1 MSYGSDFV
9 TADPANAPLDP
20 PLMVGA
26 DPVLW
31 LALGLLLVAA
41 GLFGWWLGVGSRAH
55 EGDATSAIWKAI
67 DKAAKEA
74 MKADD
79 LALRGGAQH
88 LLETIDRRLGRTL
101 AVAVAVAPTEQ
112 GLAERVGDLRSAVA
126 GRPSHRHGHGDDH
139 AGHEGHGG
147 PHDAPDADGHGDPSA
162 PDDHREEGPRASAIA
177 SAITI
182 NVAGGSGRSG
192 GPEVRHPRHREMT
205 AREQTD
211 ALRLAVAAFNEH
223 WRHVS
228 LRVGELRA
236 ALAELAG
243 HETRGSRRGHG

>member
-9 TADPANAPLDP
+9 TADPADAPLEA
-20 PLMVGA
+20 PLLVGA

-31 LALGLLLVAA
+31 LALGLLLLAA
-41 GLFGWWLGVGSRAH
+41 GLFGWWLGARSRSR
-55 EGDATSAIWKAI
+55 EGDATAAIWKAV

-79 LALRGGAQH
+79 HALRGRTQH
-88 LLETIDRRLGRTL
+88 LLETLDQRLGRTL
-101 AVAVAVAPTEQ
+101 AVAVAGQEEDD
-112 GLAERVGDLRSAVA
+112 GLGDRVGALRAAVG
-126 GRPSHRHGHGDDH
+126 GRQRRDRRPDRGGRDQPDVVPAPGD
-139 AGHEGHGG
+139 
-147 PHDAPDADGHGDPSA
+147 HDRAAAPDEHGAGGAQP
-162 PDDHREEGPRASAIA
+162 PNLA

-182 NVAGGSGRSG
+182 NVSG
-192 GPEVRHPRHREMT
+192 GAGEGGAEPRHPPRREMT

-223 WRHVS
+223 WRHEA
-228 LRVGELRA
+228 RRIAELRA

-243 HETRGSRRGHG
+243 SGER